1 MKNLTKEQLLR
12 NQTNKEFVK
21 HDTRRYVNT
30 TSIFK
35 IEDKEDYVE
44 LNYTEVYHKNRY
56 RDEESEREVIIKIKG
71 NSEEYHGNFESLS
84 NVQID
89 VFEFLHELT
98 LDYLGVVKIFDNGVK
113 VDEKSY
119 TDVIVPFEYREPVT
133 MKLYKVVSS
142 EDLDNILKDGILPIS
157 KTGNDNWEDDRR
169 ANNSIDVVYLFNPL
183 TEQKNFRQYG
193 DVLLEVET
201 TAYRNEVA
209 PNDANRNKYE
219 EYITYEVKPEEIQFN
234 KQNIEYDTGAAV
246 LIKLPNR
253 SNYKGYK
260 FWHPA
265 KLVREMR
272 KGNGYFLTL
281 SYTDEF
287 VFKVFKTNKKGIR
300 IDSIEF
306 TGDVLSE
313 EFNQLVEDDN
323 ESYLEVTEPVK
334 VDRKVE
340 IIKELER

>member
-12 NQTNKEFVK
+12 NQINKEFVK
-21 HDTRRYVNT
+21 HDTRRYANT

-35 IEDKEDYVE
+35 IEDKKDYVE

-56 RDEESEREVIIKIKG
+56 RDEEFERKVIIRVNG
-71 NSEEYHGNFESLS
+71 NNEEYHGNFESLS
-84 NVQID
+84 NVQGD

-98 LDYLGVVKIFDNGVK
+98 LNYLGVVKIFDNGVK
-113 VDEKSY
+113 VDEESY

-142 EDLDNILKDGILPIS
+142 EDLENILKDGILPIS

-209 PNDANRNKYE
+209 PNDVNRNKYE
-219 EYITYEVKPEEIQFN
+219 EYITYEVKPEEI
-234 KQNIEYDTGAAV
+234 T
-246 LIKLPNR
+246 
-253 SNYKGYK
+253 
-260 FWHPA
+260 
-265 KLVREMR
+265 
-272 KGNGYFLTL
+272 
-281 SYTDEF
+281 
-287 VFKVFKTNKKGIR
+287 KVHYMN
-300 IDSIEF
+300 
-306 TGDVLSE
+306 E
-313 EFNQLVEDDN
+313 ED
-323 ESYLEVTEPVK
+323 
-334 VDRKVE
+334 
-340 IIKELER
+340 